1 MMGEAS
7 QPVGVKK
14 VWLDCDP
21 GHDDALAIILAGYD
35 RRLKLIG
42 VSTVAGN
49 QTVEKVTLNAL
60 GVLTA
65 AGLRDIPVAQ
75 GQAKPLIRAPQ
86 ICPAIHGDSGLE
98 FHDGGSMQDYAVGSP
113 VLEKAVLYMHSCISS
128 HAEHERVTLVCTGA
142 LTNAALLVTLFPE
155 VLDSI
160 EIVLMGGCMGTGNT
174 GSVAEFNIQSDPEA
188 AKIVFE
194 CGVPLTMVPLE
205 VTHRALATPGVLQR
219 LTARPTPF
227 LQLMH
232 KLLLF
237 FAQTY
242 RDVFSFEHPP
252 LHDPLAVF
260 YVACPEAFKVK
271 RMRVDIETCSTLSAG
286 QTVCDIWGQ
295 SALAPNA
302 TVALEADISTFWE
315 AMISALLKA
324 DMVSPL
330 KSPANPV

>member
-1 MMGEAS
+1 MGEVPPHADRKS
-7 QPVGVKK
+7 

-35 RRLKLIG
+35 SRLRLLG

-60 GVLTA
+60 GLLTA
-65 AGLRDIPVAQ
+65 AGLHSIPVVQ
-75 GQAKPLIRAPQ
+75 GQAKPLMRPAQ
-86 ICPAIHGDSGLE
+86 ICPAIHGESGLE
-98 FHDGGSMQDYAVGSP
+98 FLDGSSMQDYAVGSP
-113 VLEKAVLYMHSCISS
+113 VNEKAVLYMHSCISS
-128 HAEHERVTLVCTGA
+128 HAESQPVALVCTGA
-142 LTNAALLVTLFPE
+142 LTNAALLVSLFPE
-155 VLDSI
+155 LLPKI
-160 EIVLMGGCMGTGNT
+160 EIVLMGGCLGTGNT

-194 CGVPLTMVPLE
+194 CGAPVTMVPLE
-205 VTHRALATPGVLQR
+205 VTHTALATPAVLQR
-219 LTARPTPF
+219 LSVRSTPF
-227 LQLMH
+227 LGLMR

-242 RDVFSFEHPP
+242 REVFSFEHPP

-271 RMRVDIETCSTLSAG
+271 RMRVDIETSSPLSAG
-286 QTVCDIWGQ
+286 QTVCDIWGR
-295 SALAPNA
+295 SPLGPNA
-302 TVALEADISTFWE
+302 TVALEADVDSFWE
-315 AMISALLKA
+315 SMIAAVMKA

-330 KSPANPV
+330 NSPKNPV